1 MKFHHLGIFVNKIH
15 EGIKIFK
22 ELLNIKKSSKVI
34 LDKKMGVKVVFL
46 YDSQNICY
54 EIVSPYGKKNPV
66 SKVIKQGFNILN
78 HIAYKVK
85 KFDDKIID
93 LRKKGYAPIILPI
106 RSKAFNNKRVCFFL
120 TPLNFIIELIE
131 DE

>member
-1 MKFHHLGIFVNKIH
+1 MNFHHLGIFVNKIN
-15 EGIKIFK
+15 EGKKIFK

-66 SKVIKQGFNILN
+66 SKVLNQGFNILN

-85 KFDDKIID
+85 KFDGKIID
-93 LRKKGYAPIILPI
+93 LRNKGYAPITLPI
-106 RSKAFNNKRVCFFL
+106 RSKAFKNKRVCFFL

>member
-1 MKFHHLGIFVNKIH
+1 MNFHHLGIFANNISVGKNFL
-15 EGIKIFK
+15 ED
-22 ELLNIKKSSKVI
+22 LLNIKKSSKVI
-34 LDKKMGVKVVFL
+34 VDKKMGVKVIFL
-46 YDSQNICY
+46 YDSSGICY

-66 SKVIKQGFNILN
+66 SKVLRQGFNILN

-85 KFDDKIID
+85 KFDYKITL
-93 LRKKGYAPIILPI
+93 LRKKGYAPIILPTK
-106 RSKAFNNKRVCFFL
+106 SKAFKNKRVCFLL